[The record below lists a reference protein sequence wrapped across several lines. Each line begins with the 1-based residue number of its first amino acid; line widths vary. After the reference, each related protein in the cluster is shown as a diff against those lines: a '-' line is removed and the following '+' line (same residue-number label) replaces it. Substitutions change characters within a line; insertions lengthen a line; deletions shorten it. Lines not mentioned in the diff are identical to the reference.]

1 MSHNPFLELK
11 NVQLKQQDNIIL
23 DNISLNINKGEFI
36 YFVGKTG
43 SGKSSLLKSLYGDI
57 SISNG
62 DIYINGQALKQ
73 MRRKKILELRR
84 KIGIIFQD
92 FELLMDRSI
101 EDNLRFVMKATGW
114 KKKKVIN
121 DTIEELL
128 NKVDMID
135 KAKSFP
141 HLISGGEQ
149 QRVAIARALINN
161 PEIIIADEPTGNL
174 DPDTSFK
181 IMTLLKS
188 IAGDDKTVIMATH
201 DYDIIDKFTGRIIKF
216 ENKTIQE

>member
-23 DNISLNINKGEFI
+23 DNISLNINKGECI

-62 DIYINGQALKQ
+62 DIYINEQALKQ
-73 MRRKKILELRR
+73 MRRKKIVELRR

-128 NKVDMID
+128 NKVDMIN

-201 DYDIIDKFTGRIIKF
+201 DYDIIDKFPGRIIKF

>member
-1 MSHNPFLELK
+1 MIQKSFLELK

-62 DIYINGQALKQ
+62 DIYINDQALKQ

-84 KIGIIFQD
+84 RIGIIFQN

-161 PEIIIADEPTGNL
+161 PELIIADEPTGNL

-201 DYDIIDKFTGRIIKF
+201 DYDIIDKFPGRIIKF

>member
-1 MSHNPFLELK
+1 MSAKTILELK

-23 DNISLNINKGEFI
+23 KDISLKINEGEFI

-43 SGKSSLLKSLYGDI
+43 SGKSSLLKSMYGDI
-57 SISNG
+57 NIEKG
-62 DIYINGQALKQ
+62 DIFYKEKSLKK
-73 MRRKKILELRR
+73 MSRKNILELRR
-84 KIGIIFQD
+84 NMGIIFQD

-101 EDNLRFVMKATGW
+101 EDNLKFVMKATGW
-114 KKKKVIN
+114 KGKDKISEHSSK
-121 DTIEELL
+121 LL
-128 NKVDMID
+128 ERVDILD
-135 KAKSFP
+135 KAKSYP
-141 HLISGGEQ
+141 HLVSGGEQ
-149 QRVAIARALINN
+149 QRIAIARALINN
-161 PEIIIADEPTGNL
+161 PTIIIADEPTGNL

-201 DYDIIDKFTGRIIKF
+201 DYDLIDKFPGRIIKF

>member
-23 DNISLNINKGEFI
+23 DKISLNINKGEFI

-62 DIYINGQALKQ
+62 DIYINDQALKQ

-201 DYDIIDKFTGRIIKF
+201 DYDIIDKFPGRIIKF

>member
-11 NVQLKQQDNIIL
+11 NVQLKQQENIIL
-23 DNISLNINKGEFI
+23 DNISLCINKGEFI

-62 DIYINGQALKQ
+62 DIHINDQALKQ

-101 EDNLRFVMKATGW
+101 EDNL
-114 KKKKVIN
+114 
-121 DTIEELL
+121 D
-128 NKVDMID
+128 
-135 KAKSFP
+135 S
-141 HLISGGEQ
+141 
-149 QRVAIARALINN
+149 
-161 PEIIIADEPTGNL
+161 
-174 DPDTSFK
+174 
-181 IMTLLKS
+181 
-188 IAGDDKTVIMATH
+188 
-201 DYDIIDKFTGRIIKF
+201 
-216 ENKTIQE
+216 

>member
-62 DIYINGQALKQ
+62 DIYINDQALKQ

-114 KKKKVIN
+114 KKKKVI
-121 DTIEELL
+121 TPQI
-128 NKVDMID
+128 V
-135 KAKSFP
+135 S
-141 HLISGGEQ
+141 S
-149 QRVAIARALINN
+149 
-161 PEIIIADEPTGNL
+161 
-174 DPDTSFK
+174 
-181 IMTLLKS
+181 
-188 IAGDDKTVIMATH
+188 
-201 DYDIIDKFTGRIIKF
+201 
-216 ENKTIQE
+216 